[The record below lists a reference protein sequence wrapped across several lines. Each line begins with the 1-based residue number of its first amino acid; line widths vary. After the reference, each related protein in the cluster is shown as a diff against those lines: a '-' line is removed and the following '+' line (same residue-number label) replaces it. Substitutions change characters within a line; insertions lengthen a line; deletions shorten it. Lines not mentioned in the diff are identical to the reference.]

1 MLTRTVTQTDK
12 DGISRVDRMHVRHLH
27 VFNLRPVD
35 RLNGYGRTESIFN
48 PNIVNGHI
56 LESTQRFRTKLD
68 GTGTADDVAIGN
80 GYPVIPCSPVVRLQA
95 NAIVCRVDK
104 AIGDTYILTIA
115 DINPVIVPVRPV
127 FHMQTI
133 NRQVGTQRKR
143 KSPCRTA
150 PEISLPKLHLPAITH
165 KKQLWS
171 CVRPLAIRIIVLVHQ
186 FSRMMQA
193 VNRQSQFPALSV
205 YTSFSHNAD
214 ILCPFR
220 INQRLV
226 KMVIVDFQFFFGAET
241 RIIIRTRTS

>member
-1 MLTRTVTQTDK
+1 
-12 DGISRVDRMHVRHLH
+12 MHIRHLH
-27 VFNLRPVD
+27 IFNLRPVD

-48 PNIVNGHI
+48 PNIVNRHI
-56 LESTQRFRTKLD
+56 LESTQRFRTKLN
-68 GTGTADDVAIGN
+68 GTGTADDVAVGN
-80 GYPVIPCSPVVRLQA
+80 GYPVVPCSPVMRLQA
-95 NAIVCRVDK
+95 NAIVCRVDET
-104 AIGDTYILTIA
+104 IGDTHILTIA
-115 DINPVIVPVRPV
+115 NVNPVIVPIRPV

-171 CVRPLAIRIIVLVHQ
+171 CVRPFTIRIIVLVHQ

-193 VNRQSQFPALSV
+193 VNRQGQFPTLPV
-205 YTSFSHNAD
+205 YTPFSRNAD

-220 INQRLV
+220 INQCLV
-226 KMVIVDFQFFFGAET
+226 KVVIVNFQFLFGTEA

>member
-1 MLTRTVTQTDK
+1 M
-12 DGISRVDRMHVRHLH
+12 
-27 VFNLRPVD
+27 
-35 RLNGYGRTESIFN
+35 
-48 PNIVNGHI
+48 
-56 LESTQRFRTKLD
+56 
-68 GTGTADDVAIGN
+68 
-80 GYPVIPCSPVVRLQA
+80 RLQA

-104 AIGDTYILTIA
+104 TVGDTYLLTIA
-115 DINPVIVPVRPV
+115 DVNPVIVPVRPV

-171 CVRPLAIRIIVLVHQ
+171 CVRPFTIRIIVFVHQ

-193 VNRQSQFPALSV
+193 VNRQRQFPALSV
-205 YTSFSHNAD
+205 YTSFSRNAD

-226 KMVIVDFQFFFGAET
+226 KMVIVDFQFLFGFDHDANIEVILDIT
-241 RIIIRTRTS
+241 ARK